1 MSNEEYIISED
12 FEIVQSEEYKRKIK
26 DYFEEIPVVAE
37 SLLNNA
43 QMSFNKIE
51 KMLYETPAFI
61 NIVQASISEDL
72 FRVVLNEE
80 QKRKL
85 ANGSLKLL
93 TKKDGTLLAELINPE
108 TGKIVSKIS
117 LDKIDLTPEVTNA
130 MSNYAMQM
138 QMAQI
143 AEQIQVVQI
152 AIEEVRQGQ
161 EFDRLA
167 TAYSCQQKLLQ
178 AMSLSNPD
186 TKVNALLRIAN
197 DAEDSRNLLMQSQN
211 INLEFIKSQ
220 PESFFA
226 KIING
231 ANQETIDK
239 RINELRE
246 SLNVINMVSLVEAM
260 AYQEMNEKDAARH
273 SLLYYAEFLEKAYLN
288 TKGLVERLDSM
299 DSSPE
304 NYWSKNLPEI
314 KKKIVELPILNNS
327 LLNKGDNRDEE
338 GM

>member
-93 TKKDGTLLAELINPE
+93 TKKDGTLLAELIN
-108 TGKIVSKIS
+108 

-211 INLEFIKSQ
+211 INLEFLK
-220 PESFFA
+220 
-226 KIING
+226 
-231 ANQETIDK
+231 
-239 RINELRE
+239 
-246 SLNVINMVSLVEAM
+246 
-260 AYQEMNEKDAARH
+260 
-273 SLLYYAEFLEKAYLN
+273 LLI
-288 TKGLVERLDSM
+288 VQ
-299 DSSPE
+299 
-304 NYWSKNLPEI
+304 I
-314 KKKIVELPILNNS
+314 KKQ
-327 LLNKGDNRDEE
+327 
-338 GM
+338 